1 MTAVIFL
8 GPTLPT
14 AEAREILDAVYLP
27 PAVQGDLTEAA
38 VEYRPQVIGLIDGG
52 FLQTLAVWHK
62 EILFALDRGIQVFG
76 ASSMGALRAAETA
89 AFGMQGIGEI
99 YRMYADGELN
109 DDDEVA
115 LAHGLAEHGYRKLSE
130 PMVNVRA
137 TLLAAQAAGVMTEAQ
152 CEQLLAVAKGIY
164 FADRTFPRI
173 FTAAVAAGVGADV
186 CERVAGFVATGY
198 VDLKRADAIELLH
211 AVGAALD
218 RPPPQRPAFDFVRT
232 THFNTLYGRGRRVR
246 RDGVAV
252 ALEDIVNHAALHD
265 DGFDELN
272 FHALNRVLV
281 GVFADHLGIEIGEQE
296 IADEIARFRRVR
308 GLDGDEAL
316 AAWLEANDV
325 DADELRDLLALVAAC
340 RRMHRWYIIANW
352 MERTVPVLLDEMRLA
367 GTYEQWAGRAAAET
381 RVLESRGD
389 IDARAALTQSLDELW
404 AEHEEW
410 TGRSLPVDPRTW
422 SEEAGFHSPDNLRAE
437 LKRARAARRAMLDL
451 LAGARADAAVA
462 ADP

>member
-14 AEAREILDAVYLP
+14 AKAREILDAVYLP

-38 VEYRPQVIGLIDGG
+38 VEHRPDVIGLIDGG
-52 FLQTLAVWHK
+52 FLQTMAVWHK

-115 LAHGLAEHGYRKLSE
+115 LAHGLPEHGYRKLSE

-137 TLLAAQAAGVMTEAQ
+137 TLLAAQAAGLLGATD
-152 CEQLLAVAKGIY
+152 CDRLLAVAKGIY

-173 FTAAVAAGVGADV
+173 FAAAADAGVGAGV
-186 CERVAGFVATGY
+186 CEQVAAFVDTGY
-198 VDLKRADAIELLH
+198 VDLKANDAVELLH
-211 AVGAALD
+211 AVKAAVG
-218 RPPPQRPAFDFVRT
+218 RPPQRPAFDFVRT
-232 THFNTLYGRGRRVR
+232 TQFNTLYSRGRRVHHH
-246 RDGVAV
+246 GVAV
-252 ALEDIVNHAALHD
+252 ALEDIANHAALHD
-265 DGFDELN
+265 DGFDGLN
-272 FHALNRVLV
+272 FHAMNRVLV
-281 GVFADHLGIEIGEQE
+281 GVFADHLGLEIGEQE

-308 GLDGDEAL
+308 DLERDEAL
-316 AAWLEANDV
+316 AAWLDTNDL

-340 RRMHRWYIIANW
+340 RRMHRWFIIANW
-352 MERTVPVLLDEMRLA
+352 MERTVPAILDELRLA
-367 GTYEQWAGRAAAET
+367 GTYERWADRAAAQE
-381 RVLESRGD
+381 RLLHSRGD
-389 IDARAALTQSLDELW
+389 IDPHAALTQSLDELV

-410 TGRSLPVDPRTW
+410 SGRTFPVEPRTW
-422 SEEAGFHSPDNLRAE
+422 AEEAGFHSPDNLRAE
-437 LKRARAARRAMLDL
+437 LKRARAARRAMLEL
-451 LAGARADAAVA
+451 LAGADTGAAVGG
-462 ADP
+462 DP